1 MRWGLRTVAALAVA
15 AATVGSS
22 VAGAATTAKGSGLSV
37 GHSCTYLTAQQ
48 VQKVFR
54 SPVTIDPTNR
64 GGSTLVSSAC
74 SYLVGP
80 PGQPTGALVALNVF
94 PFFPPP
100 GQTAIDALES
110 QRATD
115 SLGGLTIVDG
125 KLGQK
130 SYVDLDR
137 SVLVVAPN
145 KKFAFS
151 LQWLPTSGPPI
162 GAKLDTK
169 TQKQL
174 TTLAKQ
180 IIARAPK

>member
-1 MRWGLRTVAALAVA
+1 VRWGCRAWCALAVA
-15 AATVGSS
+15 VAAVGSGVAAAAT
-22 VAGAATTAKGSGLSV
+22 ATGSGLSIT
-37 GHSCTYLTAQQ
+37 HPCTYLTAQQ

-54 SPVTIDPTNR
+54 APVTIDPTNR
-64 GGSTLVSSAC
+64 GGATLTSSGC

-80 PGQPTGALVALNVF
+80 PGQLTGALVTLDLF

-100 GQTAIDALES
+100 GQTAIDAVES

-115 SLGGLTIVDG
+115 SLGGLTLVDG

-130 SYVDLDR
+130 SYVDLDQ
-137 SVLVVAPN
+137 SVIVVAKN
-145 KKFAFS
+145 KKFAFTI
-151 LQWLPTSGPPI
+151 QWLPTGGPSSG
-162 GAKLDTK
+162 GKLDAT

>member
-1 MRWGLRTVAALAVA
+1 LAALAVA
-15 AATVGSS
+15 FAAVGSG

-37 GHSCTYLTAQQ
+37 RHPCTYLTSKQ
-48 VQKVFR
+48 VAEAFGP
-54 SPVTIDPTNR
+54 PVTVDPTNR
-64 GGSTLVSSAC
+64 GANILIASGC

-80 PGQPTGALVALNVF
+80 AGQPTGVLVTLDLF

-100 GQTAIDALES
+100 GQTAIDVLES
-110 QRATD
+110 QRAAD

-137 SVLVVAPN
+137 SVIVVAPS

-162 GAKLDTK
+162 GGKLDAK

-180 IIARAPK
+180 IIARTPK

>member
-1 MRWGLRTVAALAVA
+1 VRWGLGTVAAVAVA
-15 AATVGSS
+15 AVAVGSGAAS
-22 VAGAATTAKGSGLSV
+22 AATTAKGSGLSV
-37 GHSCTYLTAQQ
+37 GHSCTYLTAPQ
-48 VQKVFR
+48 VQKVFG

-64 GGSTLVSSAC
+64 GANTLTSSGC

-80 PGQPTGALVALNVF
+80 PGQPAGVLVTVDLF
-94 PFFPPP
+94 PFFPQP
-100 GQTAIDALES
+100 GQTAIDVLES

-130 SYVDLDR
+130 SYIDLDR
-137 SVLVVAPN
+137 SLIAVAPN

-151 LQWLPTSGPPI
+151 IQWFPTNGPTI
-162 GAKLDTK
+162 GGNLDTK
-169 TQKQL
+169 TRKQL

-180 IIARAPK
+180 IVARAPK

>member
-1 MRWGLRTVAALAVA
+1 VRWGFRTFAALAVA
-15 AATVGSS
+15 VATVGSS

-48 VQKVFR
+48 VQKVFG

-80 PGQPTGALVALNVF
+80 PGQPTGALVALDVF

-115 SLGGLTIVDG
+115 SLGGLTIIDG
-125 KLGQK
+125 KLGKK
-130 SYVDLDR
+130 SYIDLDR
-137 SVLVVAPN
+137 SVIVVAPN

-151 LQWLPTSGPPI
+151 LQWLPTSGPAI
-162 GAKLDTK
+162 GGKLDAK

-180 IIARAPK
+180 VITRAPK

>member
-1 MRWGLRTVAALAVA
+1 VRWGFRTFAALAVA

-22 VAGAATTAKGSGLSV
+22 VAGAATTAKGSGLSI
-37 GHSCTYLTAQQ
+37 GHSCTYLTTRQ
-48 VQKVFR
+48 VQKVFG

-64 GGSTLVSSAC
+64 GGATVISSGC

-80 PGQPTGALVALNVF
+80 PGQLTGALVALDLF

-100 GQTAIDALES
+100 GQNAIDALES

-115 SLGGLTIVDG
+115 SLGGLTLVDA

-137 SVLVVAPN
+137 SIIVVAPN
-145 KKFAFS
+145 KKFAFT
-151 LQWLPTSGPPI
+151 LQWLPTGGSSAG
-162 GAKLDTK
+162 GSLDAK

>member
-1 MRWGLRTVAALAVA
+1 VRWGFRTVAALAVVVA
-15 AATVGSS
+15 AVGSS
-22 VAGAATTAKGSGLSV
+22 VAGAATTAKGSGLSIT
-37 GHSCTYLTAQQ
+37 HSCTYLTAPQ
-48 VQKVFR
+48 VQKVFG

-64 GGSTLVSSAC
+64 GGNTLTSAGC

-80 PGQPTGALVALNVF
+80 PGQPTGALVTLDLF

-110 QRATD
+110 QRAND

-137 SVLVVAPN
+137 SVIVVAPS

-151 LQWLPTSGPPI
+151 VQWLPTSGPPI
-162 GAKLDTK
+162 GGKLDAK